1 MRKSEGGK
9 ESFFFYFFI
18 LGFFVSNTGFR
29 SGSICNYV
37 DTVSLYWK
45 LEVGWVDKSVGYL
58 GED

>member
-1 MRKSEGGK
+1 MREKVGCGK
-9 ESFFFYFFI
+9 GELFYFFI
-18 LGFFVSNTGFR
+18 LDFFVSNTGFR

-45 LEVGWVDKSVGYL
+45 LGVGWVDKSVGYL